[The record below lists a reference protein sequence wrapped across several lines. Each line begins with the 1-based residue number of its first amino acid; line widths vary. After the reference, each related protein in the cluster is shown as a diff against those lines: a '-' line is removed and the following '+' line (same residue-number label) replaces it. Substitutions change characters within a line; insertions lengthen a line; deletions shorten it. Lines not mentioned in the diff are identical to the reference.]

1 MLMLDSR
8 YAPQNIRARKGQCF
22 SNFQSREAFFRNVV
36 LIRTPVYE
44 TSEKDLWPH
53 VGLAFPLEDPQR
65 TCDAVP
71 VMQSCSTAWI
81 RGSESLRDFPK
92 VHRWGVPDV
101 ELESARPVS
110 RPFFSI
116 VLLLCCCACLSQVSG
131 LSG

>member
-1 MLMLDSR
+1 MLRRILELE
-8 YAPQNIRARKGQCF
+8 RA
-22 SNFQSREAFFRNVV
+22 SVFQTFSREAFFRNVV

-81 RGSESLRDFPK
+81 RGSESLRDLPE
-92 VHRWGVPDV
+92 VH
-101 ELESARPVS
+101 S
-110 RPFFSI
+110 R
-116 VLLLCCCACLSQVSG
+116 VTLG
-131 LSG
+131 LTNRDRDQAQPQEQYH

>member
-53 VGLAFPLEDPQR
+53 VGLAFPLEDPQG

-81 RGSESLRDFPK
+81 RGSESL
-92 VHRWGVPDV
+92 
-101 ELESARPVS
+101 
-110 RPFFSI
+110 
-116 VLLLCCCACLSQVSG
+116 
-131 LSG
+131 